1 MNHII
6 KQNNFNMAQ
15 QTPTLL
21 TQFEML
27 ASISNLC
34 DKQHQYY
41 AWIAN
46 NAQLVNV
53 TSIQCLADSY
63 PHFVAWLLDV
73 DFRKHE
79 CYSNAWQVCS
89 HAYNKYHNLRVEY
102 VEGQLD
108 MYGIGI
114 DHAFNKVVDWST
126 GTTQEFYIDVTSEL
140 VLAKDAQ
147 ELESQQCLV
156 FKSFDCRETAKLLL
170 KTRTCGYVFQQWFRD
185 NIANINTTL

>member
-1 MNHII
+1 M
-6 KQNNFNMAQ
+6 KQ

-63 PHFVAWLLDV
+63 PHFVAWLLDA

-79 CYSNAWQVCS
+79 CYANAWQVCS

-126 GTTQEFYIDVTSEL
+126 GTTREFYIDVTSEL

-156 FKSFDCRETAKLLL
+156 FKSFDYRETAKLLL
-170 KTRTCGYVFQQWFRD
+170 KTRTHGYVFQQWFRD